1 MDVMDSYAMGYTE
14 HELERLMFQARL
26 LRPMTERLLRG
37 AGIGP
42 GMSGLDVGCGAGD
55 VALLAAELVGP
66 SGSVTGVDR
75 DPRSVALAARRA
87 LSQGLS
93 WAGFRHA
100 TVQEFAGAGP

>member
-1 MDVMDSYAMGYTE
+1 
-14 HELERLMFQARL
+14 
-26 LRPMTERLLRG
+26 
-37 AGIGP
+37 
-42 GMSGLDVGCGAGD
+42 MSVLDGGCGAGD

-100 TVQEFAGAGP
+100 TVQDRRRWSPLISRMNVSGIALVLMTVRPIGGSSFGT